1 MSKNKARSKALH
13 QTFSEIIP
21 EMDKALNKQLLEVLM
36 KYTERDNELI
46 VILNEDGP
54 NIIELKSLKPVSL
67 LAEKLSAYSSYYHV
81 DVVEL
86 VVKKIDFEGAY
97 KLLKASPDVPL
108 FKSLTELDK
117 YLVEEFEKYGL
128 NSFLDVDN
136 LDYSLEKAS
145 ELKNE
150 QLINWVSDII
160 CKREKLTLR
169 KRFDVAVKAHYE
181 NVEKMYDT
189 IRPLMKKLDFPEDL
203 MTHTFSELSVFE
215 TKGWDHAIKSK
226 IETLAKR
233 ETQYLDDAAKAENRR
248 LVTEKLENSLAIAP
262 TKPTRNWLH
271 IAGIACLVVCT
282 FMYVTNKFI

>member
-86 VVKKIDFEGAY
+86 VVKKIDFE
-97 KLLKASPDVPL
+97 
-108 FKSLTELDK
+108 
-117 YLVEEFEKYGL
+117 KYGL

-169 KRFDVAVKAHYE
+169 KRFDVAVKANYE
-181 NVEKMYDT
+181 NVEKMYNT
-189 IRPLMKKLDFPEDL
+189 IRPLMKKLGFPEDL

>member
-108 FKSLTELDK
+108 FKSLTEL
-117 YLVEEFEKYGL
+117 
-128 NSFLDVDN
+128 
-136 LDYSLEKAS
+136 
-145 ELKNE
+145 
-150 QLINWVSDII
+150 
-160 CKREKLTLR
+160 
-169 KRFDVAVKAHYE
+169 
-181 NVEKMYDT
+181 
-189 IRPLMKKLDFPEDL
+189 
-203 MTHTFSELSVFE
+203 
-215 TKGWDHAIKSK
+215 
-226 IETLAKR
+226 
-233 ETQYLDDAAKAENRR
+233 
-248 LVTEKLENSLAIAP
+248 
-262 TKPTRNWLH
+262 
-271 IAGIACLVVCT
+271 
-282 FMYVTNKFI
+282 

>member
-1 MSKNKARSKALH
+1 MPDSINQAVHSLREMNDRFCLRVETKIVSSFLLYIGDPKCLKNKARSKALH

-108 FKSLTELDK
+108 L
-117 YLVEEFEKYGL
+117 
-128 NSFLDVDN
+128 
-136 LDYSLEKAS
+136 KA
-145 ELKNE
+145 
-150 QLINWVSDII
+150 
-160 CKREKLTLR
+160 
-169 KRFDVAVKAHYE
+169 
-181 NVEKMYDT
+181 
-189 IRPLMKKLDFPEDL
+189 
-203 MTHTFSELSVFE
+203 
-215 TKGWDHAIKSK
+215 
-226 IETLAKR
+226 
-233 ETQYLDDAAKAENRR
+233 
-248 LVTEKLENSLAIAP
+248 
-262 TKPTRNWLH
+262 
-271 IAGIACLVVCT
+271 
-282 FMYVTNKFI
+282 